1 MPIASRGPLDL
12 VPPGAFS
19 SLPRSGLSVR
29 FLPAMVLWEAVSQLR
44 VLPQGPLYGGLPRVP
59 TIIGILLF
67 KVIGLPE
74 TGQSRE
80 VQQGSRDTV
89 ALGPGSSRHVDLE

>member
-1 MPIASRGPLDL
+1 
-12 VPPGAFS
+12 
-19 SLPRSGLSVR
+19 
-29 FLPAMVLWEAVSQLR
+29 MVSWEAVSQLR
-44 VLPQGPLYGGLPRVP
+44 MLPQGPLYGGLPRVT
-59 TIIGILLF
+59 TIVRILLF

-89 ALGPGSSRHVDLE
+89 ALGPSLSRRVDLE